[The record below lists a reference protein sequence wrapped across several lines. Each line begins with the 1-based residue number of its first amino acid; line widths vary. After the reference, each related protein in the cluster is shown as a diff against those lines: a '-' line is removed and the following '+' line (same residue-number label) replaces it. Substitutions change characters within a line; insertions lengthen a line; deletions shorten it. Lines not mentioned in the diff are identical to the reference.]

1 MQRWKT
7 ILFNAAF
14 VLNCLL
20 LFLLIFESRLSV
32 PAWLQVAGRMHPL
45 ILHFPLVLIV
55 LYAVAV
61 IVLPPGKTKGDSAY
75 TNTTSLLLLTAAVT
89 AVITSLMG
97 LFLSKEEG
105 YDPNALW
112 WHKWGGVAISLLTLL
127 WYSFNTQVQAKKII
141 TLATSVVALFLIVFT
156 GHLGA
161 GITHGQDFILAPI
174 MAAKAPLIVTPEEAE
189 VYTHM
194 VKPILES
201 KCINC
206 HNRNKAK
213 GELVMETEDLLLKGG
228 KNGQLWDS
236 TAADLGL
243 LLRRVHLPIDKKE
256 HMPPRGKPQL
266 TEEEIDILTHW
277 IRKGA
282 DFKLRV
288 ADLPA
293 TDTLHQIAEKNF
305 TASDIAQYDFSEADP
320 SVVSKLNTVNRVVSA
335 ESLGSPALSVNFF
348 NSNLFDNS
356 QLKDLGKIKKQIVS
370 LDLAKMPLKDDDIKL
385 ISEFENLR
393 RLNLSFTGITGN
405 SLSEL
410 KKLQF
415 LENLALSGTKVTAA
429 ELEQL
434 RSFPDLRTV
443 YAWNTPITSADM
455 ERLRQKVKAI
465 HFETGFNGD
474 TTILKLS
481 PPVLL
486 NEEAFITDTAIA
498 LKLKHYIRGATI
510 RYTLDGSEPDSISSL
525 VFKGGESISDN
536 VNIKAKAFKTG
547 WISSDPIEASFY
559 KTTFTPDSV
568 IYLTKANEK
577 YRDEKGK
584 ILINH
589 ERGEPDFRFG
599 GWVAFRE
606 TRMECLLPFAKPVT
620 VQSIT
625 LSSFVDVGSY
635 IMPAQSIEIW
645 GGDDIKNLKLLGKL
659 APEQPDKMKPSFN
672 KGFECKFNPA
682 TVNYIKIIA
691 TPVAKLPKWHPGKG
705 DKAWI
710 FVDEVL
716 VN

>member
-1 MQRWKT
+1 M
-7 ILFNAAF
+7 
-14 VLNCLL
+14 
-20 LFLLIFESRLSV
+20 
-32 PAWLQVAGRMHPL
+32 
-45 ILHFPLVLIV
+45 
-55 LYAVAV
+55 
-61 IVLPPGKTKGDSAY
+61 
-75 TNTTSLLLLTAAVT
+75 
-89 AVITSLMG
+89 
-97 LFLSKEEG
+97 
-105 YDPNALW
+105 
-112 WHKWGGVAISLLTLL
+112 
-127 WYSFNTQVQAKKII
+127 
-141 TLATSVVALFLIVFT
+141 
-156 GHLGA
+156 
-161 GITHGQDFILAPI
+161 
-174 MAAKAPLIVTPEEAE
+174 
-189 VYTHM
+189 
-194 VKPILES
+194 
-201 KCINC
+201 
-206 HNRNKAK
+206 
-213 GELVMETEDLLLKGG
+213 
-228 KNGQLWDS
+228 
-236 TAADLGL
+236 
-243 LLRRVHLPIDKKE
+243 
-256 HMPPRGKPQL
+256 
-266 TEEEIDILTHW
+266 
-277 IRKGA
+277 
-282 DFKLRV
+282 
-288 ADLPA
+288 
-293 TDTLHQIAEKNF
+293 
-305 TASDIAQYDFSEADP
+305 
-320 SVVSKLNTVNRVVSA
+320 
-335 ESLGSPALSVNFF
+335 
-348 NSNLFDNS
+348 
-356 QLKDLGKIKKQIVS
+356 
-370 LDLAKMPLKDDDIKL
+370 
-385 ISEFENLR
+385 
-393 RLNLSFTGITGN
+393 
-405 SLSEL
+405 
-410 KKLQF
+410 
-415 LENLALSGTKVTAA
+415 
-429 ELEQL
+429 EQL

-443 YAWNTPITSADM
+443 YAWNTPIASADM

-645 GGDDIKNLKLLGKL
+645 GGEDIKNLKLLGKL
-659 APEQPDKMKPSFN
+659 APEQPDKMKPSFM